1 MRRAP
6 LFFRIRVAQCRV
18 TVGLLAGI
26 AFALPYR
33 RAVLPACRD
42 LWLFDDISLFV
53 EAEIGGVGL
62 LAKAFGLARQDP

>member
-6 LFFRIRVAQCRV
+6 LFFRIRVAQCRL
-18 TVGLLAGI
+18 TVSHTGVPSL
-26 AFALPYR
+26 
-33 RAVLPACRD
+33 ACRD
-42 LWLFDDISLFV
+42 RFWLFDDISLFV